1 MSASLYCRKARLTL
15 AAWIALGAASGALAG
30 DKPATPEGAQNL
42 RAFFDSRLPAPAN
55 SPSPVTVKPDGSN
68 YVVSADLGALD
79 GLLKSAGANVS
90 YDPATLIYKLT
101 EQDDGKWRLVQD
113 SFPKLAARSD
123 EVSSAIDI
131 TNSKLSVLIDP
142 ALAWWLSGSAS
153 ADKGLIAMHG
163 PAIDQ
168 TINFGAA
175 KADYATTVNPD
186 GTVSSTVKDQ
196 IEDIGLKATATSED
210 KKPMA
215 VSAHLDRAAFNIGVD
230 GLKSRKVFD
239 LWSLLAAHRVDI
251 AQHEPELKDLLRAVV
266 APGLKLAEGGEATK
280 ALIALPYGAITLAGM
295 KAAVAVENAGPQS
308 AIHAAVGV
316 EGLSLPVGLA
326 PPGAADLMPTRI
338 DLTVSLKGIDITAA
352 ANEAI
357 ADMHLGGE
365 GSPISDADSAKIAAA
380 LLSAG
385 PMRLDIARSRIEA
398 PAIDADFE
406 GAIRYAVG
414 KPSGS
419 VTIHMRNFDKTM
431 SALKGLGPDME
442 AKAIPALAMAKGLAR
457 NETDGSLTWLL
468 ELGEDRSIKVNGI
481 PLGKAPD

>member
-42 RAFFDSRLPAPAN
+42 RAFFDSRLPAPDN
-55 SPSPVTVKPDGSN
+55 SPPLVTVKPDGSN
-68 YVVSADLGALD
+68 YVVSADLGALG

-168 TINFGAA
+168 TIDFGAA
-175 KADYATTVNPD
+175 KGDYATTVNPD

-196 IEDIGLKATATSED
+196 IEDIGVKATATSED

-239 LWSLLAAHRVDI
+239 LWSLLAAHRADI

-280 ALIALPYGAITLAGM
+280 ALIASPYGAIALAGM

-338 DLTVSLKGIDITAA
+338 DLAVSLKGIDITAA

-365 GSPISDADSAKIAAA
+365 GPPISDADSAKIAAA

-385 PMRLDIARSRIEA
+385 PMRLDIAQSRIEA

-431 SALKGLGPDME
+431 SALKGLGPDLE

-457 NETDGSLTWLL
+457 NESDGSLTWLL